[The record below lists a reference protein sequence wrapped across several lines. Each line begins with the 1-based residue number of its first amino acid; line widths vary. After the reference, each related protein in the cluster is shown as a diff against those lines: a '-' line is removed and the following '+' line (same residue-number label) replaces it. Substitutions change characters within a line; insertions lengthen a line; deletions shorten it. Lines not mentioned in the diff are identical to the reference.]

1 MSNIKKL
8 FGLRIKE
15 LREQKGLNQ
24 EQLAELIDFESRH
37 LSRIETG
44 KSFTTI
50 ENIEKIASA
59 LNVDIDSLFKFKHE
73 KESSV
78 LKKEI
83 FDIVNNADKDRIRLI
98 YKLLI
103 AISN

>member
-1 MSNIKKL
+1 MSDIKKL
-8 FGLRIKE
+8 FGMRIKE

-50 ENIEKIASA
+50 ENLEKIASA
-59 LNVDIDSLFKFKHE
+59 LNVDIDSLFMFKYE

>member
-1 MSNIKKL
+1 MSDIKKL
-8 FGLRIKE
+8 FGMRIKE

-50 ENIEKIASA
+50 ENLGKIASA
-59 LNVDIDSLFKFKHE
+59 LNVDIDSLFMFKHE

-83 FDIVNNADKDRIRLI
+83 FDMVNNADKDRIRLI